1 MINMYKETTSQNHQ
15 VVTQTV
21 DPSFPVYKAW
31 CIVYVGAVA

>member
-1 MINMYKETTSQNHQ
+1 MINMYKETTSQNQ

>member
-1 MINMYKETTSQNHQ
+1 MINMYKETTSQ
-15 VVTQTV
+15 VATQTV